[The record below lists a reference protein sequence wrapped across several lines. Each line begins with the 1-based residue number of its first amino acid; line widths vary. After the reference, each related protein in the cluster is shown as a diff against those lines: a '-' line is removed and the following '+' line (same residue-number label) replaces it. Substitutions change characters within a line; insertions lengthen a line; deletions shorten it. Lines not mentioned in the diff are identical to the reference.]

1 MDLRAK
7 LASLGL
13 WLPAAPQPVASYVAA
28 VRSGNLIFVSG
39 QLPLKD
45 GKLTGAGTVPSS
57 MTLDAA
63 QAAARICVLNALAI
77 IDRALDGEWSRFVRV
92 VRLGVFVAS
101 DDGFTEQSRVAN
113 GASDLL
119 VEVFGEAGRHARA
132 AVGVNALPLGAA
144 VELEMAVEV
153 R

>member
-13 WLPAAPQPVASYVAA
+13 GLPAAPQPVASYVAA

-63 QAAARICVLNALAI
+63 QVAARICVLNALAI
-77 IDRALDGEWSRFVRV
+77 IDRVLDGEWSRFVRV